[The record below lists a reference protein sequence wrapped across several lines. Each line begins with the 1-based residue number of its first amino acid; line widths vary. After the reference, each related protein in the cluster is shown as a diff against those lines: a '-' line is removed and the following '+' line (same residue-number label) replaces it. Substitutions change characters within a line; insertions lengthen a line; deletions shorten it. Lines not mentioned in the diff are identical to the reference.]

1 MSSKEKSTSFAPAL
15 YLVATPIGNLDDITV
30 RSLKLLRS
38 ADLIICEDTRNTGQL
53 LKLYGIAAPRLM
65 SCHDHNEQSQVENIV
80 REIQSGKVAVLVSD
94 AGTPAISDPGSR
106 VVLGAINSGITVVS
120 VPGATAFVT
129 ALVASGMNTNEF
141 AFLGFPPQKKGRKTF
156 LERAKS
162 LGITIIMYE
171 SPHRIVQLVEDI
183 VKLWGNSVEL
193 CIARELTKIHEEY
206 LRGNADEIL
215 QQMLAKTS
223 IKGEFVVIVG
233 VNTEVK

>member
-1 MSSKEKSTSFAPAL
+1 MSSKEKSTSFASAL

-38 ADLIICEDTRNTGQL
+38 ADIIICEDTRNTGQL
-53 LKLYGIAAPRLM
+53 LKLYGIVAPRLM
-65 SCHDHNEQSQVENIV
+65 SCHEHNEQSQVESIV
-80 REIQSGKVAVLVSD
+80 REIKSGKIAVLVSD
-94 AGTPAISDPGSR
+94 AGTPAISDPGGR
-106 VVLGAINSGITVVS
+106 VVRGVVNSGITVVS

-129 ALVASGMNTNEF
+129 ALVASGMDTSEF

-183 VKLWGNSVEL
+183 VKLWGSTVEL

-206 LRGNADEIL
+206 LHGNAGEIL